1 MKYSV
6 ESVVKGLTE
15 LNYVFTSS
23 NQQSDG
29 EYSLSDVEWNYN
41 DVPHLGEVHELA
53 EAVQCVVEDN
63 HTTSIL
69 IQKLGPFRF
78 PIIVNIYSLSATE
91 NFYFTAFG
99 PFVLLVKTSWTTE
112 NNRTIVVTR
121 YFLGSSK
128 FLKLSHKLIHL
139 VVARNYRFLMEA
151 DLPMRERRG
160 YLRSRK
166 YSFVGDLKG
175 NSFLDSL
182 NLFREGVIPPSDQSP
197 VYWQSNI
204 NAIALGTTLVGTDD
218 NCGFRL
224 VRIANIL
231 EIFPRICMHAGA
243 SLDYAKLKD
252 GCVLC
257 PWHGKSI
264 APILK
269 VDLTKDL
276 EVHESNGVKVKLSY
290 PNVFISG
297 LYKN

>member
-6 ESVVKGLTE
+6 ESVVKGLSE
-15 LNYVFTSS
+15 LNYVFTLS

-78 PIIVNIYSLSATE
+78 PIIVNIYSLSSTE

-99 PFVLLVKTSWTTE
+99 PFVLLVKTCWTTE

-128 FLKLSHKLIHL
+128 FLRLSHKLIHL
-139 VVARNYRFLMEA
+139 VLARNYRFLMGA

-166 YSFVGDLKG
+166 YSFVGDLQG

-182 NLFREGVIPPSDQSP
+182 NLFREGVIPPSDQSA
-197 VYWQSNI
+197 VHWQSNV
-204 NAIALGTTLVGTDD
+204 NEIAPGTTLVGTDD

-224 VRIANIL
+224 VRNANIL